1 MTKKETKRDLIL
13 SRMDWVRANAERMNY
28 TEMAA
33 ILGMTSSY
41 LCMILRANGMTL
53 DKPRIRERA
62 RQKLLGTWRKR
73 RLMKDSPDPAER
85 AAYERFSKACSE
97 SRKELFRAER
107 RRELFGLPRKTRL
120 KVHAQPKATIQQRWL
135 LRKRGYVI
143 ERGGRVA
150 YYTDNTE
157 RCPIIERRG
166 WFFKFLPLGA
176 EEERKPE
183 PKRVCVRE
191 AYDGNI
197 HFNL

>member
-1 MTKKETKRDLIL
+1 MKTKETKRDLIL

-28 TEMAA
+28 TEMAS
-33 ILGMTSSY
+33 ILGMTPSY
-41 LCMILRANGMTL
+41 LGMVLKATGITL

-62 RQKLLGTWRKR
+62 RQKLMETWRKK

-85 AAYERFSKACSE
+85 AAYERFSKERSE
-97 SRKELFRAER
+97 RRKELYRAER

-120 KVHAQPKATIQQRWL
+120 KVHALPKAVLQQRWK

-143 ERGGRVA
+143 KDGGRVA
-150 YYTDNTE
+150 YYTDSTE
-157 RCPIIERRG
+157 RCPIIEQRRQY
-166 WFFKFLPLGA
+166 FRFLPLGA
-176 EEERKPE
+176 EEESKPE
-183 PKRVCVRE
+183 PKRAYVRE